1 MHKEGERLIPINIV
15 DEMKSSYIDY
25 SMSVIV
31 SRALPDVRDG
41 LKPVHRRVLYGM
53 YGLGVFSNRK
63 YLKSARI
70 VGDVLGKYH
79 PHGDASVYDAMV
91 RMAQPWSLRYPQVDG
106 QGNFGSMDGDPP
118 AAMRYTEARLKKISD
133 EVLSDLDKETV
144 DFQNNFDDSLT
155 EPTVLPTRIPNLLV
169 NGASGIAVGMATNMA
184 PHNLTE
190 VIDGIS
196 AYIDNREITIEE
208 LMKFIVA
215 PDFPTGGIIYGY
227 DGVRDAFHTGR
238 GRIVLR
244 AKVNFE
250 EIGTRNAIIVTEVP
264 YQVNKAEMIARTA
277 ELVKEEKIPGIYE
290 IRDESDR
297 KGLRI
302 VYELKNDA
310 IPNVVLNLLYKH
322 TSLQT
327 SFSVNNIAL
336 VKGRPEQLN
345 LKDIIVHF
353 VDHRHEVIVRR
364 TEFELKKAKERA
376 HILEGFMKVIGTQD
390 DLDRAIYIIRH
401 SATPQEAKEGLM
413 KEFDLSEIQAQA
425 ILDLRLARL
434 TGMELDKIRAEYD
447 EIMRLI
453 TDLEDILSNE
463 PRRYQIIKEE
473 LLEVKEKYGDER
485 RTEIDFAGGDMS
497 IEDFIPNETVVV
509 TISNAGYIKRTLL
522 SEYRIQGR
530 GGVGNKAATTR
541 DEDFLEYIV
550 SATNHQY
557 MLFFTEKGRCY
568 WLRVF
573 EIPEGS
579 RVAKG
584 RAIQN
589 LINIEADDRIRGYIR
604 TNDLKDEEYINKMNV
619 VMITKN
625 GTIKKTTL
633 EAYSRPRTNGINAI
647 EIRDN
652 DQLLGARLTEGNSQ
666 IMIATKNGKCIRF
679 PEEKVREV
687 GRTAIGVRGITLEDN
702 DEVVGMIVVN
712 DVENETVLVVS
723 EKGFGKRTAVEDY
736 RITNRGG
743 KGVITL
749 NITEKTGNLIS
760 LQNVTDEDGLMII
773 NRSGIAIRMGVN
785 EMRVMGRNTQGVK
798 LINLKGNDEIAA
810 VTKVQMD
817 KDVEDEGEENEDGNF
832 ATVVDSDNPEFKDS
846 PQTGDNTISNMGDEK
861 YLKKVEEEEARENR
875 KIEEEK
881 EDDNTSEDE
890 E

>member
-1 MHKEGERLIPINIV
+1 MQKEGERLIPINIV

-79 PHGDASVYDAMV
+79 PHGDSSVYDAMV
-91 RMAQPWSLRYPQVDG
+91 RMAQDWSLRYPQVDG

-144 DFQNNFDDSLT
+144 DFQNNFDDSLQ
-155 EPTVLPTRIPNLLV
+155 EPTVLPSKIPNLLV
-169 NGASGIAVGMATNMA
+169 NGTSGIAVGMATNMA

-190 VIDGIS
+190 SINAIC
-196 AYIDNREITIEE
+196 AYIDNKEITIDE
-208 LMKFIVA
+208 LMQHIIA

-238 GRIVLR
+238 GRVVLR
-244 AKVNFE
+244 AKVAFE
-250 EIGTRNAIIVTEVP
+250 EIGNRNAIIVNEVP

-297 KGLRI
+297 RGLRI

-310 IPNVVLNLLYKH
+310 IPNVVLNLLYKY
-322 TSLQT
+322 TALQT

-336 VKGRPEQLN
+336 VHGRPEQLN
-345 LKDIIVHF
+345 LKDIIHHF
-353 VDHRHEVIVRR
+353 VEHRHEVIVRR
-364 TEFELKKAKERA
+364 TQYELRKAKERA

-390 DLDRAIYIIRH
+390 SLDRAISIIRH
-401 SATPQEAKEGLM
+401 SANPQAAKEGLI
-413 KEFDLSEIQAQA
+413 EAFELSEIQAQA

-434 TGMELDKIRAEYD
+434 TGMELDKIRDEYD
-447 EIMRLI
+447 AIMKEIA
-453 TDLEDILSNE
+453 DLEDILANE
-463 PRRYQIIKEE
+463 PRRFQIIKDE
-473 LLEVKEKYGDER
+473 LIEIREKYGDER
-485 RTEIDFAGGDMS
+485 RTEIDYSGGEMS
-497 IEDFIPNETVVV
+497 IEDIIPNESVVL
-509 TISNAGYIKRTLL
+509 TISHAGYIKRTLL
-522 SEYRIQGR
+522 SEYKIQSR

-541 DEDFLEYIV
+541 DSDFLEYIV

-579 RVAKG
+579 KTAKG
-584 RAIQN
+584 RAVQN
-589 LINIEADDRIRGYIR
+589 LINIEPDDKIKAYIR
-604 TNDLKDEEYINKMNV
+604 TNNLKDSEYVNQMSV
-619 VMITKN
+619 VMVTKN
-625 GTIKKTTL
+625 GTIKKTSL
-633 EAYSRPRTNGINAI
+633 EAYSRPRVNGVNAI

-652 DQLLGARLTEGNSQ
+652 DQLLGAYLTNGSSQ

-687 GRTAIGVRGITLEDN
+687 GRGSIGVRGIAMEDD
-702 DEVVGMIVVN
+702 DEAIGMIVVN
-712 DVENETVLVVS
+712 DVEKETVLVVS
-723 EKGFGKRTAVEDY
+723 EKGYGKRTAVEDY

-749 NITEKTGNLIS
+749 NITEKTGNLIAI
-760 LQNVTDEDGLMII
+760 QNVTDEDGLMII
-773 NRSGIAIRMGVN
+773 NKSGVAIRMGMD
-785 EMRVMGRNTQGVK
+785 EMRVMGRNTQGVRM
-798 LINLKGNDEIAA
+798 INLKKNDEIAA
-810 VTKVQMD
+810 IAKVEMD
-817 KDVEDEGEENEDGNF
+817 KDVEEEDSEINEEGEIGSLFDNQEENTGTPQTDKENPIEENG
-832 ATVVDSDNPEFKDS
+832 DSDS
-846 PQTGDNTISNMGDEK
+846 
-861 YLKKVEEEEARENR
+861 EE
-875 KIEEEK
+875 
-881 EDDNTSEDE
+881 
-890 E
+890 